1 MAMDKA
7 LDSYSPDITGMT
19 FAETG
24 AGQMPTYGQTPE
36 RRAGL
41 STRTSE
47 RRRKALLAAAKLA
60 PGLTARHLAKRYLCS
75 AANIDRARLCGA
87 GKAEFLPSGE
97 AAAVLRHAPMAEP
110 TGQRILLVHGHDG
123 NVRQFGR
130 MIRALQNAGAEV
142 DALLLPGHIEPDR
155 DPCSIA
161 DITRAIHDCARTHGP
176 YDGAI
181 AHCVSANGLIFA
193 LEDGLECGRVVL
205 ISAPLDQRKLLRLG
219 GSQYGIEGDCLE
231 RFVDEVV
238 RLSAPYPAE
247 APWRAIAA
255 TRSEPM
261 LAVHARNDYAA
272 PAEDLEPLADVWAEG
287 RIEIFENA
295 DHNTIVGQS
304 APVQCVTDF
313 LTRDFRQPDEAG
325 AS

>member
-7 LDSYSPDITGMT
+7 LDSYSHDSTGMT
-19 FAETG
+19 FGETG
-24 AGQMPTYGQTPE
+24 VGQMASYHLMGDQ
-36 RRAGL
+36 RAGFL
-41 STRTSE
+41 SLTRE
-47 RRRKALLAAAKLA
+47 RRRKVLLTAAKVA
-60 PGLTARHLAKRYLCS
+60 PRLTARLLAKRYLCS
-75 AANIDRARLCGA
+75 SANIDRSRLCGA

-110 TGQRILLVHGHDG
+110 SGQRILLVHGHDG

-130 MIRALQNAGAEV
+130 MIRALQNTGAEV

-161 DITRAIHDCARTHGP
+161 DITRAILDCARTHGP

-181 AHCVSANGLIFA
+181 AHCVSANALVFA

-219 GSQYGIEGDCLE
+219 GSQYGLEGTCLE
-231 RFVDEVV
+231 QFVDEVV

-247 APWRAIAA
+247 APWRAIAE

-261 LAVHARNDYAA
+261 LAVHSRDDYAA
-272 PAEDLEPLADVWAEG
+272 PAEDLEPLVDVWAEG
-287 RIEIFENA
+287 RVEIFEKG
-295 DHNTIVGQS
+295 DHNSIVAQS
-304 APVQCVTDF
+304 EPVQCITDF
-313 LTRDFRQPDEAG
+313 LTGGDRQPA
-325 AS
+325 